1 MSVLVKQSAVIAF
14 VGLVLLFFVVRLV
27 HRRRLSFGFASG
39 WVAVSIAVIASSFL
53 TPLVNPIAR
62 QFSMTGT
69 AVFLV
74 VAVAFVVAVCIQ
86 LSISV
91 SGLQERLRDLAEA
104 NALLRAEL
112 EGGDDLGAEAP

>member
-74 VAVAFVVAVCIQ
+74 VAVAFVVGVCIQ

-112 EGGDDLGAEAP
+112 EQRDAPGAEAP